1 MIGVAAENL
10 QAAFSTLAKLGSDP
24 DVCLVDAVGSVQV
37 KELYLY
43 CEEGEIVIIALRVSA
58 MVQIKLGSNF

>member
-24 DVCLVDAVGSVQV
+24 DVCLVDAVGSVQNV
-37 KELYLY
+37 SESKRFYLD
-43 CEEGEIVIIALRVSA
+43 R
-58 MVQIKLGSNF
+58 